1 MIENLIE
8 VWEFGNEPEYN
19 VGSRGGVVSILRDW
33 EYSRAVESTERR
45 ARERGHYTQRR
56 DAGRTREI
64 EP

>member
-1 MIENLIE
+1 MIETLIE
-8 VWEFGNEPEYN
+8 VWEFSNAPEYN

-33 EYSRAVESTERR
+33 EYSRAVEATERR

-56 DAGRTREI
+56 DAGRDRLI